1 MLLVFLAESQ
11 SLRFSICD
19 MYLFTLAR
27 WLKGDCVDIS
37 RFPKVADHSRR
48 MAADLVV
55 VRVLAAQ
62 QAPA

>member
-1 MLLVFLAESQ
+1 
-11 SLRFSICD
+11 

-27 WLKGDCVDIS
+27 WLKGDGVDIS